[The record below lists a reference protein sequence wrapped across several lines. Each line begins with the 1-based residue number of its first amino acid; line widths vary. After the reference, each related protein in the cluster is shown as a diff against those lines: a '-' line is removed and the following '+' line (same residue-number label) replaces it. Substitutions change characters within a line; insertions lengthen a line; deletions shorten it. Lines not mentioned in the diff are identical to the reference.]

1 MNPEFWHKR
10 WQEGRIG
17 FNQSTVN
24 PLLIEYFNRL
34 NLTAGSRV
42 FIPLC
47 GKSID
52 MVWLAAQGHDV
63 VGVELV
69 ESAVQDFFVE
79 HNIQPVMSRHVEN
92 PAITCYQGQLI
103 KDEERRTITLWV
115 ADIFAL
121 TPTDIG
127 PIDAVYDK
135 AALIALP
142 ADMRVKYSE
151 QVRKLSSDTSKV
163 NDANNEI
170 TPQLLLTLN
179 YDQHKKNG
187 PPFSINADQL
197 EQYYGDHYQI
207 YELASEPSSIGS
219 APDITVKENV
229 WLLSSK

>member
-1 MNPEFWHKR
+1 MNPEFWQKR

-17 FNQSTVN
+17 FNQSMVN
-24 PLLIEYFNRL
+24 PLLIKYFNSL

-42 FIPLC
+42 FVPLC

-52 MVWLAAQGHDV
+52 MVWLATQGYDV

-69 ESAVQDFFVE
+69 ETAVQEFFAE
-79 HNIQPVMSRHVEN
+79 QNIEPIIYQQADN
-92 PAITCYQGQLI
+92 PTIKYYQGQLSGQ
-103 KDEERRTITLWV
+103 TITLWV

-121 TPTDIG
+121 TFEDIG
-127 PIDAVYDK
+127 SIDAVYDK

-142 ADMRVKYSE
+142 DDMRVRYSE

-163 NDANNEI
+163 NGANNEI

-179 YDQHKKNG
+179 YDQRKKNG
-187 PPFSINADQL
+187 PPFSINNEQL
-197 EQYYGDHYQI
+197 EQYYSAHYQI
-207 YELASEPSSIGS
+207 YELASVPSSIGS
-219 APDITVKENV
+219 APYITVTEHV

>member
-1 MNPEFWHKR
+1 MNPEFWQKR

-17 FNQSTVN
+17 FNQSMVN

-34 NLTAGSRV
+34 NLTAGSRIFV
-42 FIPLC
+42 PLC

-52 MVWLAAQGHDV
+52 MVWLATQGYDV

-69 ESAVQDFFVE
+69 ETAIQEFFAE
-79 HNIQPVMSRHVEN
+79 QNIEPTVYQQADN
-92 PAITCYQGQLI
+92 PTMKYYQGQLSGQ
-103 KDEERRTITLWV
+103 TITLWV

-121 TPTDIG
+121 AAKDIG
-127 PIDAVYDK
+127 SIDAVYDK

-142 ADMRVKYSE
+142 DDMRVRYSE
-151 QVRKLSSDTSKV
+151 EVRKLSSDTSKV

-179 YDQHKKNG
+179 YDQRKRNG
-187 PPFSINADQL
+187 PPFSINGEQL
-197 EQYYGDHYQI
+197 EQYYSAHYQI
-207 YELASEPSSIGS
+207 SELASVPSSIGS
-219 APDITVKENV
+219 APDITVAEQV

>member
-24 PLLIEYFNRL
+24 PLLTEYFNRL
-34 NLTAGSRV
+34 NLTAGSRIFV
-42 FIPLC
+42 PLC

-52 MVWLAAQGHDV
+52 MVWLATQGYDV
-63 VGVELV
+63 VGIELV
-69 ESAVQDFFVE
+69 ETAVQAFFAE
-79 HNIQPVMSRHVEN
+79 QNIEPAVYQQADN
-92 PAITCYQGQLI
+92 PMIKYYQGQLS
-103 KDEERRTITLWV
+103 EQTITLWV

-121 TPTDIG
+121 TAKDIG
-127 PIDAVYDK
+127 SINAVYDK

-142 ADMRVKYSE
+142 ADMRVRYSE

-163 NDANNEI
+163 DGANNKI

-179 YDQHKKNG
+179 YDQRKKNG
-187 PPFSINADQL
+187 PPFSINGEQL
-197 EQYYGDHYQI
+197 EQYYSAHYQI
-207 YELASEPSSIGS
+207 SELASVPSSIGS
-219 APDITVKENV
+219 APDITVTEHV

>member
-1 MNPEFWHKR
+1 MNPEFWQKR

-24 PLLIEYFNRL
+24 PLLTEYFNRL
-34 NLTAGSRV
+34 NLTAGSLIFV
-42 FIPLC
+42 PLC

-52 MVWLAAQGHDV
+52 MIWLATQGYDV

-69 ESAVQDFFVE
+69 ETAVQEFFAE
-79 HNIQPVMSRHVEN
+79 QNIEPIVYQQADN
-92 PAITCYQGQLI
+92 PTIRYYQSQLSGQ
-103 KDEERRTITLWV
+103 TITLWV

-121 TPTDIG
+121 TPKDIG
-127 PIDAVYDK
+127 SIDAVYDK

-142 ADMRVKYSE
+142 ADMRMRYSE

-163 NDANNEI
+163 DVANNEI

-179 YDQHKKNG
+179 YDQRKKNG
-187 PPFSINADQL
+187 PPFSINNEQL
-197 EQYYGDHYQI
+197 EQYYSAHYQI
-207 YELASEPSSIGS
+207 YELASVPSSIGS
-219 APDITVKENV
+219 APDITVTEQV

>member
-1 MNPEFWHKR
+1 MNPEFWQKR

-17 FNQSTVN
+17 FNQSMVN
-24 PLLIEYFNRL
+24 PLLIKYFVRL

-42 FIPLC
+42 FVPLC

-52 MVWLAAQGHDV
+52 MVWLATQGYDV

-69 ESAVQDFFVE
+69 ETAVQEFFAE
-79 HNIQPVMSRHVEN
+79 QNIEPTVYQQADNST
-92 PAITCYQGQLI
+92 IKYYQGQLSGQ
-103 KDEERRTITLWV
+103 TITLWV

-121 TPTDIG
+121 TAKDIG
-127 PIDAVYDK
+127 IINAVYDK

-142 ADMRVKYSE
+142 ADMRVKYSK

-163 NDANNEI
+163 DGANNEI

-179 YDQHKKNG
+179 YDPRKKNG
-187 PPFSINADQL
+187 PPFSINNEQL
-197 EQYYGDHYQI
+197 EQYYSAHYQI
-207 YELASEPSSIGS
+207 YELASVPSSIGS
-219 APDITVKENV
+219 APDITVIEQV